1 MSFTILIDVQ
11 SPVYDP
17 NSQEK
22 INGNDNDDN
31 VGGVDNNNN
40 IHHQKRLISI

>member
-17 NSQEK
+17 KSREK
-22 INGNDNDDN
+22 SMGMIMMMM
-31 VGGVDNNNN
+31 VALMIV
-40 IHHQKRLISI
+40 IIKKRLISI

>member
-17 NSQEK
+17 KSREK
-22 INGNDNDDN
+22 SMGMIMMIMM
-31 VGGVDNNNN
+31 VVLM
-40 IHHQKRLISI
+40 IVIIKKRLISI

>member
-17 NSQEK
+17 NSWEK
-22 INGNDNDDN
+22 S
-31 VGGVDNNNN
+31 VGMIMMIMMVVLM
-40 IHHQKRLISI
+40 IIKIKKRLISI

>member
-17 NSQEK
+17 NSREISMGMIMMIMMVVLMIIIIK
-22 INGNDNDDN
+22 
-31 VGGVDNNNN
+31 
-40 IHHQKRLISI
+40 KRLISI